1 MRPLAEIEADYERI
15 CKELKQARSAAFLD
29 KYNDLCGKWIKYT
42 NAPYDC
48 TDYEINREKRYYP
61 DLYMLVRSIDHVVE
75 VRSDVDAINILYS
88 KRIEMLREA
97 TQGYLF
103 VEAGPDENMDDRV
116 YSNRFEVVDR
126 AEVARAITAAA
137 DAVLTESGKIIG
149 KIL

>member
-1 MRPLAEIEADYERI
+1 
-15 CKELKQARSAAFLD
+15 
-29 KYNDLCGKWIKYT
+29 
-42 NAPYDC
+42 
-48 TDYEINREKRYYP
+48 
-61 DLYMLVRSIDHVVE
+61 
-75 VRSDVDAINILYS
+75 
-88 KRIEMLREA
+88 MLREA

-149 KIL
+149 EIL